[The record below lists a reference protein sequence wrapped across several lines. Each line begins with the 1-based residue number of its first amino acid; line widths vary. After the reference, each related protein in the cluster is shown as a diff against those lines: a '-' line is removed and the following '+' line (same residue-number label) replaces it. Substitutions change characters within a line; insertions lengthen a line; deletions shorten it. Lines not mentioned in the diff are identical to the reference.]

1 LQWVWGAKL
10 LLPFDLIFVLWLLS
24 IRVISQP
31 RTVPLEDSSS
41 SLVRA
46 VGPSL
51 QMVPVVVLSSWLPM
65 VVLVVP
71 SLQWVW
77 GAKLLLPFD
86 LIFVLWLLSIRVILQ
101 PRTVPLEETSS
112 SLVRAVGLSLPMVP
126 VVGLSFCPVG
136 VELPSFYPVVQ
147 QEELSFWLEGLLVVV
162 SWRLVQ
168 EVAPFFCRVGVGLLS
183 FYPVVQQEE
192 LSFYP
197 VGVQE
202 ELSFYPVGVQE
213 ELSFYPVVQQEDLYS
228 LHFGLCRAALEVPS
242 SSLTLVAAP
251 GVPSLRL
258 LVFLVVVPVL
268 SFSHREERAV
278 W

>member
-1 LQWVWGAKL
+1 
-10 LLPFDLIFVLWLLS
+10 
-24 IRVISQP
+24 
-31 RTVPLEDSSS
+31 
-41 SLVRA
+41 
-46 VGPSL
+46 
-51 QMVPVVVLSSWLPM
+51 M

-101 PRTVPLEETSS
+101 PRTVPLEDSSSLPRPVEPEDSSS

-147 QEELSFWLEGLLVVV
+147 QEELSFLEGLSVVV

-202 ELSFYPVGVQE
+202 LSFYPVGVQE
-213 ELSFYPVVQQEDLYS
+213 ELSFYPVGVQEELSFLEELLVVVSWRLVQEV
-228 LHFGLCRAALEVPS
+228 GLSFCRAALEVPS

-258 LVFLVVVPVL
+258 LVFPVVVPVL